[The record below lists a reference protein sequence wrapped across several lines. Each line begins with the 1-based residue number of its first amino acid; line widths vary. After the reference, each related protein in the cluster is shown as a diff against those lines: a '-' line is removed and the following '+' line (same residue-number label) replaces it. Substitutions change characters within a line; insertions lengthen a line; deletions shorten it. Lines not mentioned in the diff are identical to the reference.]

1 VEQEA
6 VMIRVFLAALAAT
19 FLLLSNSNAGPFLLP
34 ERTLPTC
41 RGGSIEHV
49 VASTGREILES

>member
-1 VEQEA
+1 
-6 VMIRVFLAALAAT
+6 MIRVFLAALAAT
-19 FLLLSNSNAGPFLLP
+19 FLLLSDSNAGPFLLP